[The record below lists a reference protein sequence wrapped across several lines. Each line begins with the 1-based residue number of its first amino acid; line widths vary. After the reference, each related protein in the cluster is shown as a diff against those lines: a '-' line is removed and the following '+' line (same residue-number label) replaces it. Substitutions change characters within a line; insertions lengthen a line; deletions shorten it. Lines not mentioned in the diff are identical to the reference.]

1 MTVFKAF
8 LKILK
13 KNKGTIIFYTL
24 LLVGISYFNFS
35 TIESSRNFEQV
46 KPKVHIRDN
55 DNSILSKDFVSY
67 ISDNSEIVE
76 LDNYDEALDDAIF
89 YRDISYYI
97 SIPENYFDDLVN
109 GKEPSIEVKK
119 VNDYNATF
127 AERFVSRYI
136 RLVDFYKNQVNSQE
150 ELVKLVR
157 SNLANTVDIKMTTK
171 LDTVGLLKMAAY
183 FDFANYAIIAS
194 LVFIISM
201 ILNSFKDTRIHR
213 RITVSSM
220 DYKKHNRY
228 LLYSNL
234 LLSFVLFIVYILG
247 AFIVLGDTLFTYHG
261 LVCVIN
267 MAIFIICSTTLALLI
282 GSLITNRNAIGG
294 LINVI
299 ALGTSFLCGS
309 FVMQQYLPSSV
320 LTIAHIFP
328 SFYYIEANDLMQ
340 KIEVF
345 NLDSLSPIIIN
356 NLIVLGFTVV
366 FIILTNY
373 VSKKKAV
380 IG

>member
-13 KNKGTIIFYTL
+13 KNKGTVIFYTL

-35 TIESSRNFEQV
+35 TIESTRNFEQV

-55 DNSILSKDFVSY
+55 DNSVLSKDFVSY
-67 ISDNSEIVE
+67 ISDNSEIIE
-76 LDNYDEALDDAIF
+76 LNNYGEALDDAIF

-97 SIPENYFDDLVN
+97 SVPENYFDDLVN
-109 GKEPSIEVKK
+109 GKEPVIEVKK

-127 AERFVSRYI
+127 AERFVSRYV
-136 RLVDFYKNQVNSQE
+136 RLVDFYKNQANNQE
-150 ELVKLVR
+150 ELVRLVR
-157 SNLANTVDIKMTTK
+157 KNLENTVDIQMTTK
-171 LDTVGLLKMAAY
+171 LDTIGLLKLAAY

-201 ILNSFKDTRIHR
+201 ILNSFKDIKIHR

-234 LLSFVLFIVYILG
+234 LLSFALFIVYILG
-247 AFIVLGDTLFTYHG
+247 AFIVLGDTVFTYHG

-282 GSLITNRNAIGG
+282 GSLVTNRNAIGG

-309 FVMQQYLPSSV
+309 FVMQEYLPSSV

-328 SFYYIEANDLMQ
+328 SFYYIEANDLVQ
-340 KIEVF
+340 KIETF
-345 NLDSLSPIIIN
+345 SLDSLNPIIIN
-356 NLIVLGFTVV
+356 NLIVIGFTIV

-373 VSKKKAV
+373 VSKKKTV

>member
-76 LDNYDEALDDAIF
+76 LDNYGEALDDAIF

-356 NLIVLGFTVV
+356 NLIVLGFRVV
-366 FIILTNY
+366 LIILTNY

>member
-76 LDNYDEALDDAIF
+76 LDNYNEALDDAIF

-247 AFIVLGDTLFTYHG
+247 AFIVLGDTVFTYHG

>member
-35 TIESSRNFEQV
+35 TIESTRSFEQV

-55 DNSILSKDFVSY
+55 DNSTLSKDFVSY
-67 ISDNSEIVE
+67 ISENSEIIE
-76 LDNYDEALDDAIF
+76 IDNYGEALDDAIF
-89 YRDISYYI
+89 YRDICYYI
-97 SIPENYFDDLVN
+97 NIPENYFDDLVN

-136 RLVDFYKNQVNSQE
+136 RLVDFYKNQVNNQE

-157 SNLANTVDIKMTTK
+157 SNLENTVDIEMTTK
-171 LDTVGLLKMAAY
+171 LDTMGLLKLSAY
-183 FDFANYAIIAS
+183 FDFANYAILAS
-194 LVFIISM
+194 LVFIIAM
-201 ILNSFKDTRIHR
+201 ILNSFNDLKIHR
-213 RITVSSM
+213 RITISSM
-220 DYKKHNRY
+220 DYKTHNKY
-228 LLYSNL
+228 LLLSNL
-234 LLSFVLFIVYILG
+234 SLSFVLFIVYILG
-247 AFIVLGDTLFTYHG
+247 AFVVLGDTVFTYHG

-267 MAIFIICSTTLALLI
+267 MAIFIVCSTSLAMLI
-282 GSLITNRNAIGG
+282 GNLVTNKNAIGG

-299 ALGTSFLCGS
+299 AIGSSFLCGS
-309 FVMQQYLPSSV
+309 FVMQQYLPNSV
-320 LTIAHIFP
+320 LTIGHIFP
-328 SFYYIEANDLMQ
+328 SFYYIEANDLVQ
-340 KIEVF
+340 KIESF
-345 NLDSLSPIIIN
+345 SLDSLSPIIID
-356 NLIVLGFTVV
+356 NLVVIGFTIV

-373 VSKKKAV
+373 VSRKKSV

>member
-76 LDNYDEALDDAIF
+76 LDNYNEALDDAIF

-267 MAIFIICSTTLALLI
+267 MAIFIICSTSLALLI

-320 LTIAHIFP
+320 LTIAHVFP